1 MFPVAKITAVGKG
14 SHSKSG
20 ESEKAGGLLNTLY
33 ISKGSKVM
41 LSVNLCVRY
50 GLFNGAIGII
60 EDILY
65 FSERRPPALPDVVM
79 VHIPSYS
86 GPPFLSS
93 DPKLVPIVPVER
105 KIDCRCHYCKRKQ
118 IPLRL
123 GWATTIHRCQGMT
136 IGEGEVN
143 RYIIINPG
151 TRAFESRNPGALF
164 VALSRAKSTGRDNS
178 DPDFAWHPSILINE
192 DRVCHKVS
200 TPTTLAREQEIRR
213 IENIAQQTTK
223 AYENLNDDPVLD
235 TLFQSFNVSP
245 ISEE

>member
-1 MFPVAKITAVGKG
+1 M
-14 SHSKSG
+14 
-20 ESEKAGGLLNTLY
+20 
-33 ISKGSKVM
+33 
-41 LSVNLCVRY
+41 
-50 GLFNGAIGII
+50 
-60 EDILY
+60 
-65 FSERRPPALPDVVM
+65 
-79 VHIPSYS
+79 
-86 GPPFLSS
+86 
-93 DPKLVPIVPVER
+93 ER
-105 KIDCRCHYCKRKQ
+105 KIDCRYHYCKRKQ

-164 VALSRAKSTGRDNS
+164 VALSKAKSTGRDNS